1 MKKFLIFAICAL
13 IAVSLTA
20 CEFNIEVSGTITEGN
35 SSETESSL
43 SSEASEESKDIS
55 EEISE
60 EASEEI
66 SEESEIPEDKKV
78 VSVKEDL
85 ANGPATEVKKFT
97 GVTADGR
104 EIWSFET
111 PESYLAQCETLE
123 LIGIN
128 GDKVYLNIQGLT
140 DNTKNK
146 EGVYCLEL
154 QTGKILWICEEFLGG
169 SASHAFADNGILYIG
184 GYLSTACAAIDVD
197 GKMLWKVDTLGD
209 DFYWLYDITIEG
221 DMIKLSFEGD
231 DGKVAYINKDG
242 TVG

>member
-1 MKKFLIFAICAL
+1 MKKFLIFIICAL

-20 CEFNIEVSGTITEGN
+20 CEFNFDISGTITEGN
-35 SSETESSL
+35 SSENESFA

-60 EASEEI
+60 EVSEV
-66 SEESEIPEDKKV
+66 SEIPEDEKV

-85 ANGPATEVKKFT
+85 ASGSATEVKKFT

-128 GDKVYLNIQGLT
+128 GDKVYLNIQAVT
-140 DNTKNK
+140 DKTKNK

-154 QTGKILWICEEFLGG
+154 QTGKILWICEEFLGS
-169 SASHAFADNGILYIG
+169 SASHAFDVDGILYIG
-184 GYLSTACAAIDVD
+184 GYLSTACAAIDEN